1 MRGPPTPRSHD
12 RRGWVALQRG
22 RHRVSGGERT
32 TLLLCCPGKWGGG
45 AETSVWQGKKATLHA
60 SGGIALLS
68 AKCCDVAEP
77 AAVED
82 TLFFHP
88 GCCIVFIRW
97 SHLGAIHSAPPRC
110 RAMLG
115 ICANLPFYEVQSST
129 KKT

>member
-1 MRGPPTPRSHD
+1 MTAGA
-12 RRGWVALQRG
+12 GWHCSVAGTASQAGKEQHCSCVVRE
-22 RHRVSGGERT
+22 SGV
-32 TLLLCCPGKWGGG
+32 GG
-45 AETSVWQGKKATLHA
+45 AETSLWQGKKATLHA
-60 SGGIALLS
+60 LGGIALLS

-129 KKT
+129 KKHEMH